1 MSNVFQYAQPMI
13 PSGLLR
19 EMFEVKNS
27 EGSYDYENGGQ
38 WIPGKKEMISFQG
51 VILPIGSKDLER
63 DFIGSY
69 TKTTQ
74 KVYTNGYSMKVGT
87 RIYDPLEDITY
98 TVTQELGHNSIH
110 PMKRYLIDS
119 KEGASQR

>member
-1 MSNVFQYAQPMI
+1 MSNAFQYAQPMI
-13 PSGLLR
+13 PAGLLH
-19 EMFEVKNS
+19 EMFEIKS
-27 EGSYDYENGGQ
+27 SDGSYDFENGGQ
-38 WIPGKKEMISFQG
+38 WIPGKEEKISFQG

-63 DFIGSY
+63 DFIGAY

-74 KVYTNGYSMKVGT
+74 KVYTNGYAMKVGT
-87 RIYDPLEDITY
+87 RIYDPQEDITY

-119 KEGASQR
+119 KEGAAQR